1 MPRILFLAAFFLTGC
16 AQQTPAEELL
26 SEYLEISDAGLEDEF
41 DRVLVGSA
49 LNSALDANSLMQ
61 QLSLSQSGDTD
72 FYAFQAL
79 DDGTYAFCLD
89 VSKTKLIDSSGA
101 DVTPVDRPL
110 QVPMVMKTD
119 YFTGSSKITE
129 LDIRRFSRC

>member
-16 AQQTPAEELL
+16 AQQMPAEELL

-41 DRVLVGSA
+41 DRVLAGSA
-49 LNSALDANSLMQ
+49 LSSALDANSLMQ
-61 QLSLSQSGDTD
+61 QLNLSQLGETE
-72 FYAFQAL
+72 FYSLQTL
-79 DDGTYAFCLD
+79 DDETYAFCLD
-89 VSKTKLIDSSGA
+89 VSKTKLIDQSGD

-119 YFTGSSKITE
+119 YFSGSSKITE
-129 LDIRRFSRC
+129 LDIRRFSKC